1 MGQTAIIVP
10 VKAGDRKKRLASI
23 LDEAQRKQLVIAM
36 LEDVLQTLIK
46 AKVIRDSYVVSSDR
60 QILKLAENY
69 EARSIQ
75 EEGDRGVNSA
85 VKTAMASTSGYS
97 SWMIIPADIPFI
109 KARDIR
115 NAIVLHRLGA
125 SVVISPSREFDGTN
139 LLLLRKDAKMELH
152 YDDDS
157 FNRHTGEALANSLP
171 MAMYYSDNVAFDID
185 RATDVHRAFRLNQ
198 RCSALTYLAR
208 MRRVN
213 PKLRMTQ
220 HNVVQEHDTD

>member
-1 MGQTAIIVP
+1 MRETAIIVP

-23 LDEAQRKQLVIAM
+23 LDETQRKQLVIAM

-46 AKVIRDSYVVSSDR
+46 AKLIRDTYVVSSDR

-69 EARSIQ
+69 RARSIH
-75 EEGDRGVNSA
+75 EERDSGVNSA
-85 VKTAMASTSGYS
+85 VKTAMEKTSDYS
-97 SWMIIPADIPFI
+97 SWMIIPADVPFI
-109 KARDIR
+109 RAVDFR
-115 NAIVLHRLGA
+115 NVIALHRLGA
-125 SVVISPSREFDGTN
+125 SVVISPSRELDGTN
-139 LLLLRKDAKMELH
+139 LLLLSSGVKMELH

-157 FNRHTGEALANSLP
+157 FHRHTGEAMASALP
-171 MAMYYSDNVAFDID
+171 TAMYYSDNVAFDID
-185 RATDVHRAFRLNQ
+185 RATDVHRAFKLNQ

-220 HNVVQEHDTD
+220 HNVVQEHHTD

>member
-1 MGQTAIIVP
+1 MRQTAIIVP

-23 LDEAQRKQLVIAM
+23 LNEAQRKQLVIAM
-36 LEDVLQTLIK
+36 LEDVLQTLIR
-46 AKVIRDSYVVSSDR
+46 ARVIRDSYVVSSDR

-69 EARSIQ
+69 DARSIQ
-75 EEGDRGVNSA
+75 EEGDNGVNSA
-85 VKTAMASTSGYS
+85 VKTAMVRTSDYS
-97 SWMIIPADIPFI
+97 SWMIIPADVPFI

-115 NAIVLHRLGA
+115 NVMTLQRLGA
-125 SVVISPSREFDGTN
+125 SVVISPSRELDGTN
-139 LLLLRKDAKMELH
+139 LLLLSKDVKMGLH

-157 FNRHTGEALANSLP
+157 FHRHTGEALANSVP
-171 MAMYYSDNVAFDID
+171 MALYYSDNVAFDID

-213 PKLRMTQ
+213 PKLRMTLD
-220 HNVVQEHDTD
+220 NVVQEHGTD